1 MTDRNFNT
9 TFFDPAGGGDPV
21 LYQHLFWF
29 FGHPEVYILIL
40 PGFGMISHIVST
52 FSRKTV
58 FGLLG
63 MIYAMLSIGILGFI
77 VWAHHMARVNVA
89 SRKKSVRFYD
99 FRKDSL
105 LYIKCMVA
113 KQEFKGTKF
122 IWDHIQGK
130 FSATVL
136 RIQQVPIL
144 NNCRVKKMKVRIKG
158 SCATV
163 LVLFK
168 SFLSVNNPSILFNKG
183 FYTCGLS
190 IRTLNRLLIKV
201 LCTNYLKMVT
211 DPKQLST
218 SPSCISHVMP
228 TALTGCGT
236 RSSVMFGHKLK
247 ACRISTG
254 AGKFVRQLSTSC
266 IDLSEDWLTNELRSL
281 GRNSRE
287 NNIAKVN
294 TNVNSLLS
302 SPEFWV
308 YCYESIKS
316 NPGAFSPG
324 GSPDGSVNLSM
335 DGIDLDYFNLL
346 AKNIKSG
353 RFRFGPIRK
362 TIITKP
368 GGGSRSLGIA
378 DSRDKIVQKGM
389 AVILE
394 QVADHQFLDCS
405 FGSRRGKSA
414 HDALSYIRR
423 KVPSGMWAIE
433 GDISKCFDNF
443 DHKRLVSLIKKKYV
457 NHQIFLDLLY
467 KALKVKIIFVN
478 GSFINKIG
486 TPQGST
492 VSPILSNI
500 YLHELD
506 LFIRESSHLA
516 KFKLNKRKTAHPVL
530 KNFLKLKKHEELK
543 AESVR
548 ISKGKK
554 KYWCFLH
561 KLRVAKLKEAA
572 KLKIPRTK
580 MKGSNRQITYVR
592 YVDDFIVFVWG
603 TKNDCLEIK
612 KLVGNFLKSQL
623 ALDLSKEKTKITHL
637 KKEKAKF
644 LGFELWQS
652 PSTLMSIKKD
662 VNPADVMDK
671 KGKNLKYRAAITAV
685 PRLRITFS
693 MNSVLVKLVDKG
705 LVRYK
710 AGKFFPT
717 SYKPALQYNIPNI
730 ILYLKT
736 VFRGLANY
744 YGYSQN
750 WYDAKTLFNYFG
762 KFCVA
767 MTIAH
772 KTKSKVPKVFAK
784 FGNNLEVTDE
794 KGKIITSFGS
804 LSNAAIKRKFQSDFL
819 NNEVRPSVEKLLF
832 KHLKLAKI
840 HFIHWPC
847 VICGKPAEMHHIKHV
862 RKVLKKK
869 NPKAF
874 NAYLEAMRLVNRKT
888 LPVCREHH
896 LEIHSGKYDGT
907 SLKKLFK
914 TFESKGVGF
923 NKLKAKLLI
932 DKASGKTEV

>member
-1 MTDRNFNT
+1 
-9 TFFDPAGGGDPV
+9 
-21 LYQHLFWF
+21 
-29 FGHPEVYILIL
+29 
-40 PGFGMISHIVST
+40 MI
-52 FSRKTV
+52 
-58 FGLLG
+58 
-63 MIYAMLSIGILGFI
+63 
-77 VWAHHMARVNVA
+77 
-89 SRKKSVRFYD
+89 

-105 LYIKCMVA
+105 LYIKYMVA

-122 IWDHIQGK
+122 FWVHRQDK
-130 FSATVL
+130 FSALILWIESVS
-136 RIQQVPIL
+136 IL

-163 LVLFK
+163 LALFK
-168 SFLSVNNPSILFNKG
+168 HINNSSILFNKD

-201 LCTNYLKMVT
+201 LCTNYLKMIT
-211 DPKQLST
+211 DPKQLVP
-218 SPSCISHVMP
+218 SPLCISHVMP
-228 TALTGCGT
+228 TTLIGCGT
-236 RSSVMFGHKLK
+236 RSSVMSRYKLK
-247 ACRISTG
+247 AYRNSKG
-254 AGKFVRQLSTSC
+254 AGKFVRKLSTSC

-281 GRNSRE
+281 GFNSRK

-294 TNVNSLLS
+294 INVNSLLS

-308 YCYESIKS
+308 HCYESIKS
-316 NPGAFSPG
+316 NPGILSPG
-324 GSPDGSVNLSM
+324 VSPDGSVNLSI

-346 AKNIKSG
+346 AKKIKSG
-353 RFRFGPIRK
+353 RFRFGPTRK

-368 GGGSRSLGIA
+368 GGGSRPLGIA

-389 AVILE
+389 AIILE
-394 QVADHQFLDCS
+394 QVADHRFSDSS

-414 HDALSYIRR
+414 HDAMSYIRK

-443 DHKRLVSLIKKKYV
+443 DHKRLVSLIRKKYV
-457 NHQIFLDLLY
+457 DHQIFSDLLY
-467 KALKVKIIFVN
+467 KALKVKIISVE

-486 TPQGST
+486 TPQGSV

-506 LFIRESSHLA
+506 LFVLEGDFLSKYRSNKSSA
-516 KFKLNKRKTAHPVL
+516 VNPAFTK
-530 KNFLKLKKHEELK
+530 FLKLKKHEILE

-554 KYWCFLH
+554 KYWSFLH
-561 KLRVAKLKEAA
+561 KLRVAKLKEAT
-572 KLKIPRTK
+572 KLKIPRLK
-580 MKGSNRQITYVR
+580 PKGFNRKIAYVR
-592 YVDDFIVFVWG
+592 YVDDFIIFVWG

-623 ALDLSKEKTKITHL
+623 SLDLSKEKTKITYL
-637 KKEKAKF
+637 KKDKAKF

-652 PSTLMSIKKD
+652 PSRIPSLKKD
-662 VNPADVMDK
+662 VNP
-671 KGKNLKYRAAITAV
+671 KGITDREGKDLKHRAATMQV

-710 AGKFFPT
+710 DGKFFPT
-717 SYKPALQYNIPNI
+717 SYKPALQYDISNI
-730 ILYLKT
+730 IIYLKA

-744 YGYSQN
+744 YGYCHN

-762 KFCVA
+762 KYCVA

-784 FGNNLEVTDE
+784 YGDELKVTDA
-794 KGKIITSFGS
+794 KGKVISFYGS
-804 LSNAAIKRKFQSDFL
+804 LSNAAIKSKSVNDFT
-819 NNEVRPSVEKLLF
+819 NNAAVPSVENLLF

-840 HFIHWPC
+840 HQIHWPC

-862 RKVLKKK
+862 RQVLKKK
-869 NPKAF
+869 SPKSF

-896 LEIHSGKYDGT
+896 LQIHSGKYDGV
-907 SLKKLFK
+907 SLKKLFA
-914 TFESKGVGF
+914 TFKSKGVGF
-923 NKLKAKLLI
+923 NELKAKSLI
-932 DKASGKTEV
+932 EKSSSKTEAK